1 MMSFFGL
8 LDLINQFVPESKLAS
23 GDSAKSPTPS
33 RSNSTANTILAS
45 TRPKGNTSCERVPGR
60 GLIPFELGPP
70 ITPDERFSRLLQLND
85 GLQEDGA
92 ECLTRLLSR
101 LHEELGKTQDSKP
114 GSTSTELENG
124 VQDDSC
130 EWIVTDRSGK
140 RRPQARMECLTR
152 LLSRLHEELGKTQ
165 DSKPGSTS
173 TELENGVQDDSCEWI
188 VTDRSG
194 KRRPQARMTELQGGP
209 SRIADL
215 FSGVLITRSTVKHG
229 DRLYTRPPDITSVDK
244 LTRKATCLSTKEPF
258 FILPLD
264 INNQKVTNIESAL
277 SCLTESEL
285 ITDYQDSTTGQ
296 SSHVN
301 QRLILHRL
309 PPYLLLQLKR
319 FSYGPQPSQS
329 NSALPF
335 GQWTVEK
342 SLKQLSISLELF
354 IPPKL
359 LSHETTF
366 SKDERHYFL
375 RAILFH
381 VGRTAASGH
390 YTVAV
395 RWMDDS
401 RVQSTSESDWQFLYL
416 DDTRAC
422 LVRGSEAVRTLLSSH
437 LPLDANS
444 CLFYNLPRDISP
456 HITPTIMKQPRTPY
470 VLIYEATTQL
480 HSRAVVL
487 TSITRFIQYVRS
499 STLFIHSNATCKL
512 SLSQFSRFLELLSHE
527 TTFSKDER
535 HYFLR
540 AILFHVGR
548 TAASGHY
555 TVAVRWMDD
564 SRVQSTSE
572 SDWQFLYLDDTRA
585 CLVRGSEAVRTLLS
599 SHLPLDANSC
609 LFYNLP
615 RDISPHI
622 TPTIMKQPRTP
633 YVLIYEATTQL
644 HSRAVV

>member
-1 MMSFFGL
+1 MADLPELGARFGRL
-8 LDLINQFVPESKLAS
+8 RTDSESRPVARPADASLTKDNPPPNVRSRRRRKAKPSTANPRVSSLGEISARSVSSIPREPAGNRIISGRLRPRGFQNYKNSCYLNVTLQTLLHIPPFVRLFQELSCSDETQTSPENLNGGTKNTDSLCEAILDLISQFVPESKLAS
-23 GDSAKSPTPS
+23 GDSAQSTTPS
-33 RSNSTANTILAS
+33 KSDSTATTIPAS
-45 TRPKGNTSCERVPGR
+45 TRAKGNTSCERVLGR
-60 GLIPFELGPP
+60 GLIPFELGPS
-70 ITPDERFSRLLQLND
+70 ITLDDRFSRLLELSG

-114 GSTSTELENG
+114 GSTSTG
-124 VQDDSC
+124 
-130 EWIVTDRSGK
+130 
-140 RRPQARMECLTR
+140 
-152 LLSRLHEELGKTQ
+152 
-165 DSKPGSTS
+165 
-173 TELENGVQDDSCEWI
+173 LENGVQDDSCEWI

-215 FSGVLITRSTVKHG
+215 FSGVLITRSTVKHS
-229 DRLYTRPPDITSVDK
+229 DRLYTRPPTITSVDK
-244 LTRKATCLSTKEPF
+244 LTRKATCLSTQEPF

-264 INNQKVTNIESAL
+264 INSPKVTNIESAL

-285 ITDYQDSTTGQ
+285 ITDYQDATTGQ

-319 FSYGPQPSQS
+319 FSYGPQPIQS
-329 NSALPF
+329 NNSLPL

-375 RAILFH
+375 RAVLFH

-422 LVRGSEAVRTLLSSH
+422 LVQGSEAVRTLLSSH
-437 LPLDANS
+437 LPLDTNS
-444 CLFYNLPRDISP
+444 CLFYNLPRDIPS
-456 HITPTIMKQPRTPY
+456 HTTSAIMKQPRTPY

-480 HSRAVVL
+480 HSHAV
-487 TSITRFIQYVRS
+487 
-499 STLFIHSNATCKL
+499 A
-512 SLSQFSRFLELLSHE
+512 
-527 TTFSKDER
+527 
-535 HYFLR
+535 
-540 AILFHVGR
+540 
-548 TAASGHY
+548 
-555 TVAVRWMDD
+555 
-564 SRVQSTSE
+564 
-572 SDWQFLYLDDTRA
+572 
-585 CLVRGSEAVRTLLS
+585 
-599 SHLPLDANSC
+599 
-609 LFYNLP
+609 
-615 RDISPHI
+615 
-622 TPTIMKQPRTP
+622 
-633 YVLIYEATTQL
+633 
-644 HSRAVV
+644 